1 MIRVLLVEDTGLM
14 RGALTALLAREA
26 DIEVVAE
33 VAGNGSLVARALS
46 MRPDVAVIDIDCRRG
61 EELFRGGQLSA
72 QLPECRLFLVTGSQ
86 PPDGLR
92 RVLAEG
98 VPGLIGKNAP
108 AEQLVEGI
116 RKVVDGHRYIDP
128 ELALLAMKAL
138 ESPLTARE
146 LEVLRLAAEGA
157 PTGEIASRLSLSVGT
172 VRNHL
177 SAVVGKVGARNRVDA
192 IRILRESGWL

>member
-33 VAGNGSLVARALS
+33 AGGNGSLIARALS
-46 MRPDVAVIDIDCRRG
+46 IRPDVAVIDVDCRRG
-61 EELFRGGQLSA
+61 EQLFLGGQLSA

-92 RVLAEG
+92 RVLAQG

-116 RKVVDGHRYIDP
+116 RKVVEGHRYIDP
-128 ELALLAMKAL
+128 ELALLAIESL
-138 ESPLTARE
+138 ENPLTSRE
-146 LEVLRLAAEGA
+146 LEILRIAAEGT
-157 PTGEIASRLSLSVGT
+157 PTGEIALRLSLSVGT

-192 IRILRESGWL
+192 IRIVRESGWL

>member
-1 MIRVLLVEDTGLM
+1 M